1 MELGRLRRRCGL
13 VRPRP
18 GDLSVRFGS
27 AADRH
32 CYPVVPDAYHVL
44 FAAGA
49 VGVAATAL
57 AAVAFAIDAIGYA
70 RRCSRRSTFVLMVVP
85 AVSASAWIGGL
96 RLLPADNSTVGNL
109 TLSVVW
115 LLLGVAGVAGSTQA
129 VVAVVRSTE
138 FTERTWRIGGVA
150 AAAVTAAMVVATGA
164 TITWGVVERAS

>member
-70 RRCSRRSTFVLMVVP
+70 RRCSRRSTFVLMAVP